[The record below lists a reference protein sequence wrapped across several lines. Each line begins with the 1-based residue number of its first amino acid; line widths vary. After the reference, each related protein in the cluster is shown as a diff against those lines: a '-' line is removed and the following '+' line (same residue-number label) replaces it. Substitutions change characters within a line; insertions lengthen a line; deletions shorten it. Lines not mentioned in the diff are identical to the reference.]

1 MKLSTRGEL
10 TQSELQ
16 MDVLTEKLNRSREI
30 LDENG
35 LNKTIGSLE
44 NQNTRNLYPFSG
56 PNAVNENDK
65 TLNQQDLPGKG
76 NQTFVSVLLEKR
88 ENQRNNEDIDANSS
102 SPIADIIAASD
113 TEDDEPI
120 HSLISNSEASEAIKK
135 TTNAFEEQTQL
146 FHGND
151 TQRPGIRQLDTQSQS
166 EPQNDNEL
174 GVNPSLPKTV
184 SIDIKDDA
192 AKLDINEDLQSLEGH
207 ERKRKLHAH
216 PSSVKPNE
224 GRVLRSRK
232 SQSSLPSSTATFSPE
247 YSDEPEGSPKSD
259 SEYADE
265 GDAIASVI
273 NLNDSDEE
281 KGIVKDDSSTET
293 DEDIIPLVSVKRK
306 GKGKGRSTSRGSS
319 SPFTT
324 STNTFKNP
332 ATRIPPYERTH
343 HRLVRNHPELD
354 NVWDALERD
363 SPQQVQQ
370 VEQPKELVLS
380 LLPFQREG
388 VYWLRHQEESS
399 FGGGILADEMGM
411 GKTIQT
417 IGLLLAT
424 PRGEPT
430 LVVAPVVAIMQWKEE
445 IDVHT
450 NKALSTYLYYG
461 QSRNISPQDLSKYD
475 VVLTS
480 YNVIE
485 SAYRKERS
493 GFRRKG
499 GLVKEKSLLHNLEFY
514 RIILDEA
521 HGIKSRTCNTARA
534 VCTLK
539 TKRRICLSG
548 TPLQNRI
555 GELFSLL
562 RFLRADP
569 FAFYYCLQCDCK
581 SLQWQFSDRSN
592 CDHCGHKPMS
602 HTCYFNAEML
612 KPIQKFGSEGPGR
625 AGFAKVHRLLNN
637 IMLRRTKLERA
648 DDLGLPPRVVE
659 VRRDLFNEEEE
670 DVYQSLYMD
679 SKRKFNTYLAQG
691 VVLNNYANIFQLI
704 TRMRQMA
711 DHPDLVLASK
721 RKTVDVDTQENIVCR
736 ICDEVAQD
744 AIESRCHHTFC
755 RLCISE
761 LLNSAGESEEV
772 ACPACFIPLSIDLS
786 APSMEEFSEEKFKN
800 ASILNRID
808 MNNWRSSTKIEA
820 LVEEL
825 YLLRRKDRTIKSIV
839 FSQFTSM
846 LDLIHWRLR
855 KAGFN
860 CVKLDGGMTPKA
872 RAATIEAF
880 SKDINISIFLVS
892 LKAGG
897 VALNLTEASQVF
909 MMDPWWNGA
918 VQWQAMDRIHRIGQK
933 RPIRVTTLCIENS
946 IESKIIELQD
956 KKAQMIHATI
966 DQDEKA
972 LNQLSVD
979 DMQFL
984 FSN

>member
-1 MKLSTRGEL
+1 
-10 TQSELQ
+10 
-16 MDVLTEKLNRSREI
+16 MDVLTEKPDISREI
-30 LDENG
+30 VDENG
-35 LNKTIGSLE
+35 LRKPIGKKEDEHS
-44 NQNTRNLYPFSG
+44 
-56 PNAVNENDK
+56 
-65 TLNQQDLPGKG
+65 
-76 NQTFVSVLLEKR
+76 
-88 ENQRNNEDIDANSS
+88 NEDINLVDSS

-113 TEDDEPI
+113 TEDE
-120 HSLISNSEASEAIKK
+120 SLINSL
-135 TTNAFEEQTQL
+135 NAGRKNISFDEQSPL
-146 FHGND
+146 FKVSD
-151 TQRPGIRQLDTQSQS
+151 TKEPDTRQLDTEDQSGS
-166 EPQNDNEL
+166 CNENMINDDFLLSNNKTFIETKE
-174 GVNPSLPKTV
+174 NIPKVDT
-184 SIDIKDDA
+184 K
-192 AKLDINEDLQSLEGH
+192 KKGLQRLEGQ
-207 ERKRKLHAH
+207 ERKRKLELD
-216 PSSVKPNE
+216 PTNVKMNE

-232 SQSSLPSSTATFSPE
+232 YQSSLSSSVETFSSGP
-247 YSDEPEGSPKSD
+247 SDEPRGSQESD
-259 SEYADE
+259 GSEYADE
-265 GDAIASVI
+265 SDEVASVI
-273 NLNDSDEE
+273 ELNESDNEDNVPVNTSLNS
-281 KGIVKDDSSTET
+281 VKEDDSSTET
-293 DEDIIPLVSVKRK
+293 DEDIIPLAQAKRK
-306 GKGKGRSTSRGSS
+306 GKGKGRPMSQVSS
-319 SPFTT
+319 SPSRTP
-324 STNTFKNP
+324 S
-332 ATRIPPYERTH
+332 TRIPPYERTH

-354 NVWDALERD
+354 NVWEALEREA
-363 SPQQVQQ
+363 PTQVQQ
-370 VEQPKELVLS
+370 IEQPKELVLN

-417 IGLLLAT
+417 IGLLLST

-461 QSRNISPQDLSKYD
+461 QSRNISMENLSKFD

-493 GFRRKG
+493 GFRRKE

-711 DHPDLVLASK
+711 DHPDLVLAGK
-721 RKTVDVDTQENIVCR
+721 TKTVDIDTQENIVCR

-761 LLNSAGESEEV
+761 FLNAAGESEDV
-772 ACPACFIPLSIDLS
+772 TCPACFVPLSIDLS
-786 APSMEEFSEEKFKN
+786 APPMEEFSEEKFKN

-808 MNNWRSSTKIEA
+808 MSNWRSSTKIEA

-880 SKDINISIFLVS
+880 SKDINITIFLVS

-946 IESKIIELQD
+946 IESKIIELQE

>member
-1 MKLSTRGEL
+1 MATCLIPTTTMHISTL
-10 TQSELQ
+10 KVDQLQ
-16 MDVLTEKLNRSREI
+16 NEAVDINSN
-30 LDENG
+30 D
-35 LNKTIGSLE
+35 TIDSI
-44 NQNTRNLYPFSG
+44 NWKNTRNNHTTQASLQADNNDEQSNGQAPFSTTYSEINNIHDV
-56 PNAVNENDK
+56 P
-65 TLNQQDLPGKG
+65 G
-76 NQTFVSVLLEKR
+76 NQDEW
-88 ENQRNNEDIDANSS
+88 SS
-102 SPIADIIAASD
+102 SPIAGIIVESEDEEVVENNLHSQMGTSCNKINSNSNKGKENMHFVLDDNGDSKGNASNQQVERDDKLDMETTRWNGKEFEEPLSTNKKLIIQSNNTSSQHSTPPLSISD
-113 TEDDEPI
+113 TSTHTGSSTDNVEANPNTGFSSARKRSLRSSNLKKKFVPLSSPEESNESEFIDDDE
-120 HSLISNSEASEAIKK
+120 SDEVASI
-135 TTNAFEEQTQL
+135 
-146 FHGND
+146 
-151 TQRPGIRQLDTQSQS
+151 
-166 EPQNDNEL
+166 
-174 GVNPSLPKTV
+174 
-184 SIDIKDDA
+184 IDIKEDETFDSKVEIPEA
-192 AKLDINEDLQSLEGH
+192 A
-207 ERKRKLHAH
+207 
-216 PSSVKPNE
+216 PSS
-224 GRVLRSRK
+224 
-232 SQSSLPSSTATFSPE
+232 STE
-247 YSDEPEGSPKSD
+247 
-259 SEYADE
+259 
-265 GDAIASVI
+265 
-273 NLNDSDEE
+273 SDEE
-281 KGIVKDDSSTET
+281 S
-293 DEDIIPLVSVKRK
+293 IPLSYQSKRRRVSARA
-306 GKGKGRSTSRGSS
+306 SS
-319 SPFTT
+319 SASSSSRTQAK
-324 STNTFKNP
+324 S
-332 ATRIPPYERTH
+332 IPSHERTH
-343 HRLVRNHPELD
+343 YRLIRQHPELEH
-354 NVWDALERD
+354 VWEKLEEEAPREVK
-363 SPQQVQQ
+363 QI
-370 VEQPKELVLS
+370 EQPKELVLN

-388 VYWLRHQEESS
+388 VYWLKRQEDSS

-417 IGLLLAT
+417 IALLLSE
-424 PRGEPT
+424 PRGKPT

-445 IDVHT
+445 IDTHT

-461 QSRNISPQDLSKYD
+461 QARDISGEELSSYD

-485 SAYRKERS
+485 SVYRKERS
-493 GFRRKG
+493 GFRRKNG
-499 GLVKEKSLLHNLEFY
+499 VVKEKSLLHQMEFY

-534 VCTLK
+534 VCGLRTTRK
-539 TKRRICLSG
+539 ICLSG

-569 FAFYYCLQCDCK
+569 FAYYYCLQCECK
-581 SLQWQFSDRSN
+581 SLHWRFSDRSN
-592 CDHCGHKPMS
+592 CDECGHKPMS

-612 KPIQKFGSEGPGR
+612 KPIQKFGYEGPGKL
-625 AGFAKVHRLLNN
+625 AFKKVHSLLKH

-659 VRRDLFNEEEE
+659 VRKDLFNEEEE

-679 SKRKFNTYLAQG
+679 SKRKFNTYLAEG

-721 RKTVDVDTQENIVCR
+721 RKTVDIENQENIVCK

-755 RLCISE
+755 RLCVTEYI
-761 LLNSAGESEEV
+761 NAAGDGENV
-772 ACPACFIPLSIDLS
+772 NCPSCFIPLSIDLS
-786 APSMEEFSEEKFKN
+786 APALEDFSEEKFKN

-808 MNNWRSSTKIEA
+808 MNSWRSSTKIEA

-825 YLLRRKDRTIKSIV
+825 YLLRKKDRTLKSIV

-880 SKDINISIFLVS
+880 SNDINITIFLVS

-933 RPIRVTTLCIENS
+933 RPIKVITLCIENS
-946 IESKIIELQD
+946 IESKIIELQE

-972 LNQLSVD
+972 LNQLSVE

>member
-1 MKLSTRGEL
+1 
-10 TQSELQ
+10 
-16 MDVLTEKLNRSREI
+16 MDVLTEKSDISREI
-30 LDENG
+30 LDENN
-35 LNKTIGSLE
+35 LRKTIGPLE
-44 NQNTRNLYPFSG
+44 NQNTHDSYPFEGS
-56 PNAVNENDK
+56 NAINENEK
-65 TLNQQDLPGKG
+65 VSSQQSLPGKG
-76 NQTFVSVLLEKR
+76 NQTFVSVVLDKGDKGEK
-88 ENQRNNEDIDANSS
+88 QRANEDIDLTDSS

-113 TEDDEPI
+113 TEDDKLTR
-120 HSLISNSEASEAIKK
+120 SLDIIDNEGSELVEKK
-135 TTNAFEEQTQL
+135 IPNRFEEQSL
-146 FHGND
+146 LLHVND
-151 TQRPGIRQLDTQSQS
+151 KQESVPSQPATQSQS
-166 EPQNDNEL
+166 MPHDNTLL
-174 GVNPSLPKTV
+174 GDSTLLPERGPNGM
-184 SIDIKDDA
+184 KDA
-192 AKLDINEDLQSLEGH
+192 TSKLDINDHLQSSKGH
-207 ERKRKLHAH
+207 ERKRKFEVDPGIKL
-216 PSSVKPNE
+216 NE

-232 SQSSLPSSTATFSPE
+232 FLSTPLSSPE
-247 YSDEPEGSPKSD
+247 TSFSSDHSDELKESPKSNE
-259 SEYADE
+259 SEYVDE
-265 GDAIASVI
+265 DDTIASVI
-273 NLNDSDEE
+273 DLSESDEE
-281 KGIVKDDSSTET
+281 KAAVKDDSSTET
-293 DEDIIPLVSVKRK
+293 DEDTIPLASLKR
-306 GKGKGRSTSRGSS
+306 KGKGRSTSSRLSS
-319 SPFTT
+319 SPSTT
-324 STNTFKNP
+324 SSRTSTTP

-343 HRLVRNHPELD
+343 HRLVRNHPELE
-354 NVWDALERD
+354 NVWDALEREA
-363 SPQQVQQ
+363 PQQVQQ
-370 VEQPKELVLS
+370 IEQPKELVLS

-461 QSRNISPQDLSKYD
+461 QSRNISSQDLLKYD

-499 GLVKEKSLLHNLEFY
+499 GLVKEKSLLHNLQFY

-612 KPIQKFGSEGPGR
+612 KPIQKFGSDGPGR

-711 DHPDLVLASK
+711 DHPDLVLAGK
-721 RKTVDVDTQENIVCR
+721 RKTVDIDTQENIVCR

-761 LLNSAGESEEV
+761 FLSSAGESEEV

-880 SKDINISIFLVS
+880 SKDINITIFLVS

-966 DQDEKA
+966 DQDERA
-972 LNQLSVD
+972 LNQLSVE